1 MKNSE
6 LTVHKENTSAVA
18 EKDRAAMIAPAVDI
32 FENDDALTL
41 VADLPGVSKERLE
54 LGIDRQVLT
63 IEGRLDRAE
72 EGKLYREFGGNGFYR
87 RFHLPENLDLNQTS
101 ADLKDGVLTLRLPKA
116 ASAKPRRIEVTDR
129 KSVV

>member
-18 EKDRAAMIAPAVDI
+18 EKDRAALIAPAVDI

-63 IEGRLDRAE
+63 IEGRPDRAE

-101 ADLKDGVLTLRLPKA
+101 AELKDGVLTLRLPKA
-116 ASAKPRRIEVTDR
+116 ASAKPRRIEVT
-129 KSVV
+129 VH

>member
-1 MKNSE
+1 MKNNE
-6 LTVHKENTSAVA
+6 ITLHKENTPAVA
-18 EKDRAAMIAPAVDI
+18 EKDRGALIAPAVDI

-41 VADLPGVSKERLE
+41 VADLPGVSKEQLE

-72 EGKLYREFGGNGFYR
+72 EGALYREFGGNGFYR

-101 ADLKDGVLTLRLPKA
+101 AELKDGVLTLRLPKA
-116 ASAKPRRIEVTDR
+116 ASAKPRRIEVT
-129 KSVV
+129 VH

>member
-116 ASAKPRRIEVTDR
+116 ASAKPRRIEVT
-129 KSVV
+129 VH